1 MPDDRISSDR
11 PAASGPTV
19 FFDGSCPLCRAEI
32 DLYRRQDGEGRL
44 CFVDVAAPDAP
55 LDPRLTPDA
64 AMARFHVREA
74 DGTLRSGADAFVT
87 LWGAVPAW
95 RWAAKLGRLPG
106 VTPLLE
112 LAYRGFLPVRPFLS
126 RAVARW
132 QRRRVRA

>member
-1 MPDDRISSDR
+1 
-11 PAASGPTV
+11 
-19 FFDGSCPLCRAEI
+19 
-32 DLYRRQDGEGRL
+32 
-44 CFVDVAAPDAP
+44 
-55 LDPRLTPDA
+55 
-64 AMARFHVREA
+64 MARFHVREA
-74 DGTLRSGADAFVT
+74 DGTLRSGAAAFVT